1 MIRIPLQNRAADD
14 SHIMRGVLVLT
25 VLATPALAQVEQG
38 APNAPYE
45 PAFENQTRAPALPD
59 TAVQTESFAGPLEH
73 PWGIA
78 ALPDGGFL
86 VTERPGRMRLV
97 STDGTLSE
105 PIQGL
110 PPVDDREQGGLL
122 DVAISPDFA
131 QDRTVFWTFA
141 KPLDGGMTAT
151 AAAKGVLSEDG
162 TELTEVQEI
171 FEQEPPSPT
180 PMHYGS
186 RIVPDGEGNL
196 LVTTGEHFTAEE
208 RVLAQDP
215 DATYGKIVRV
225 TRDGEPAPGNPFTEG
240 DGQPEVWTL
249 GHRNIQG
256 AGFGP
261 DGRFWA
267 IEHGPLGGDEINLIE
282 EGNNYGWPE
291 VSYGLNYDGS
301 PVGTGEPRAEGLAE
315 PVYYW
320 DPVIAPGG
328 IDFYGG
334 DLFSDWQGDLLIGSL
349 SPGGLVRVRLEGERV
364 TGEERLLPD
373 VGRVRDVEE
382 LSDGSLLL
390 LIDAPDSDL
399 LRVTPG

>member
-1 MIRIPLQNRAADD
+1 
-14 SHIMRGVLVLT
+14 MRHSLLPIAL
-25 VLATPALAQVEQG
+25 LATPALAQVEQG
-38 APNAPYE
+38 PPNAPYE
-45 PAFENQTRAPALPD
+45 PAFEAQTRAPALPS
-59 TAVQTESFAGPLEH
+59 TAVQAEPFAGPLEH

-78 ALPDGGFL
+78 SLPDGSFL

-97 STDGTLSE
+97 SADGTLSD
-105 PIQGL
+105 PIGGV

-122 DVAISPDFA
+122 DVAVSPDFA
-131 QDRTVFWTFA
+131 QDRTVFWTYA

-151 AAAKGVLSEDG
+151 AAARGVLSEDG
-162 TELTEVQEI
+162 TELTEVQDI
-171 FEQEPPSPT
+171 FVQQPPSPT

-196 LVTTGEHFTAEE
+196 FITTGEHFTDQE
-208 RVLAQDP
+208 RELAQDP
-215 DATYGKIVRV
+215 GTSYGKVMRL

-240 DGQPEVWTL
+240 ERLPGIWTL
-249 GHRNIQG
+249 GHRNVQG
-256 AGFGP
+256 AGF
-261 DGRFWA
+261 DAQGRFWT
-267 IEHGPLGGDEINLIE
+267 IEHGPLGGDELNLSE
-282 EGNNYGWPE
+282 AGTNYGWPV

-301 PVGTGEPRAEGLAE
+301 PVGSGDPRAEGFAE

-334 DLFSDWQGDLLIGSL
+334 DLFPDWQGDLLIGSL
-349 SPGGLVRVRLEGERV
+349 NPGSLVRVRLEGDRV
-364 TGEERLLPD
+364 VGEERLLPE

-382 LSDGSLLL
+382 LADGSLLL
-390 LIDAPDSDL
+390 LIDAPDGEL